1 MFIDLQTVIKRLSE
15 KDNIVILLHQFP
27 DGDTIGCGYSLYF
40 ALKKLGKKARV
51 ECCDTIGERYSY
63 ITEKATFEDFEP
75 GFVVAVDVADVKLL
89 GEKANE
95 YKTIDLCID
104 HHGSNRGYANETYV
118 DATCAAACE
127 IIYEVAK
134 ALVGELDK
142 QIASA
147 LYTGISTDT
156 GCFKFT
162 NTTAKTHRIAAD
174 LIDAGIDYGDIN
186 RIMFETNSKAR
197 LAVESQA
204 LNTLKFLCDGKV
216 AIMTI
221 TKESR
226 ISSGAH
232 DSELEGITSLPRTIE
247 GVVLGITI
255 RERDDVNFCKVSAR
269 SHEPIDASEFC
280 ANFGG
285 GGHARAAGCEINLP
299 KEQAFSKLAE
309 TAEKMLK
316 SAGLV

>member
-51 ECCDTIGERYSY
+51 ECCDTICERYSY

-75 GFVVAVDVADVKLL
+75 EFVVAVDVADVKLL
-89 GEKANE
+89 GAKANE

-134 ALVGELDK
+134 ALVGTIDK

-174 LIDAGIDYGDIN
+174 LIDTGIDYGDIN

-232 DSELEGITSLPRTIE
+232 DGELEGITSLPRTIE